1 MGLSVSTSWLDRVAT
16 VSLDGELD
24 LAGRDDVERAIGE
37 VVHAEGTRMVVVD
50 LSSLEFIDSS
60 GIGVLLKGR
69 RQADAAGVGYRVNA
83 ATGIVRQVLS
93 LTGVLE
99 HLTGESA

>member
-1 MGLSVSTSWLDRVAT
+1 LDLSVSTTWQDRVAT

-24 LAGRDDVERAIGE
+24 LAARDSVERAIGE
-37 VVHAEGTRMVVVD
+37 AVHAEGTRTVVVD
-50 LSSLEFIDSS
+50 LSGVRFIDSS
-60 GIGVLLKGR
+60 GVAMLLKGR
-69 RQADAAGVGYRVNA
+69 RHADAASVAYRVDA
-83 ATGIVRQVLS
+83 ASGIVRQVLG